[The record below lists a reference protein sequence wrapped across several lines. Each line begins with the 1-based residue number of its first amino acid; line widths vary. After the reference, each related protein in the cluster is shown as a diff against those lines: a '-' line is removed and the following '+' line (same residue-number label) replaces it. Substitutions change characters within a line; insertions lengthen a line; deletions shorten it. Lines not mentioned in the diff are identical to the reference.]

1 MTRVSTEHG
10 WLVLESFVFI
20 LGQLS
25 TGHVV
30 VMGKLGLRPFFR
42 GLHLAHLSRE
52 RDCGSCGCH
61 GCTPR

>member
-25 TGHVV
+25 TGHVHIWRWIAQ
-30 VMGKLGLRPFFR
+30 GYSKGQARPKAIFSW
-42 GLHLAHLSRE
+42 AA
-52 RDCGSCGCH
+52 
-61 GCTPR
+61 PRSFEP

>member
-25 TGHVV
+25 TDHVHIWSLDCW
-30 VMGKLGLRPFFR
+30 GCSNGQARPKAVFSW
-42 GLHLAHLSRE
+42 AA
-52 RDCGSCGCH
+52 
-61 GCTPR
+61 PRSFEP